1 MSALDDI
8 GNGLFGQQPNY
19 GGLLTPDDQ
28 ALARRRALLSLG
40 AGLLSQSGPSAQPHG
55 VAQAIGSSLQQAQG
69 VQDEGTM
76 QALQSKLLAKK
87 INEPGQLKPI
97 VNEQGVPVWQTDEGA
112 IGKPVYNLTNQ
123 GRGSEFLQRYNDY
136 ATREKAA
143 GHTPL
148 PPLEYA
154 RLYTDAT
161 TQKVGTI
168 KDVNAVPTIV
178 QTKGPDMGSQKAL
191 TDLPAEAKGKAAV
204 AGAEKVA
211 TKEAELGTERQFDQP
226 RAESALGSSLQSLD
240 RLKELATKIGENPN
254 LGRVTGALGK
264 VPNFPGSESSNL
276 SADIKTLKSNI
287 IQGAL
292 ANIREASKTGGALGS
307 VSTYE
312 EEFLKNTLAAIDENA
327 DSKKYKG
334 SMQDIA
340 KFADESKARLLRAYK
355 DTYKKDFTPA
365 AVAPDAAAQLST
377 SAQPKTWEDDKYQY
391 KIGPNGKTY
400 RKAK

>member
-69 VQDEGTM
+69 VQDEGNM
-76 QALQSKLLAKK
+76 QALQSKLLQKK
-87 INEPGQLKPI
+87 LTDTEKNDLVMTVDGKGQPQWIKTNEAAGKPAFNPNLLHPVSSLQEWAAYNAMSPSDQARYLEMKRAQQLKLGE
-97 VNEQGVPVWQTDEGA
+97 VEGVTNAFTASAGPTPGA
-112 IGKPVYNLTNQ
+112 PKIT
-123 GRGSEFLQRYNDY
+123 
-136 ATREKAA
+136 T
-143 GHTPL
+143 TPS
-148 PPLEYA
+148 
-154 RLYTDAT
+154 T
-161 TQKVGTI
+161 TV
-168 KDVNAVPTIV
+168 D
-178 QTKGPDMGSQKAL
+178 
-191 TDLPAEAKGKAAV
+191 AEAKAKSKIM
-204 AGAEKVA
+204 GAEKEA
-211 TKEAELGTERQFDQP
+211 TKTAELGTERQFDQP

-312 EEFLKNTLAAIDENA
+312 EEFLKNTLAAIDENV

-365 AVAPDAAAQLST
+365 AVAPDAAAQPST